1 MNEGVPVSAIKLK
14 RDLSSIYGEGDTVA
28 EMIDYAQGI
37 TFLFIAF
44 RLRPSASKHLARQSL
59 SRLFRRDDGAH
70 GLFVRER
77 QTLPFG

>member
-1 MNEGVPVSAIKLK
+1 MYATNLK
-14 RDLSSIYGEGDTVA
+14 TDLSNIYGKSDTFA
-28 EMIDYAQGI
+28 KIIDYAQGI

-44 RLRPSASKHLARQSL
+44 RLRPSASKHLARQGL